1 MREKQ
6 GTGMERG
13 RDSKYIPEERV
24 LEKYNAYKL
33 GWLHD
38 SIHFIV
44 LIAVLFV
51 MFRFVIGLSVV
62 GGDSMEPHLKNGDLV
77 VYFRMEPVYLPGD
90 VISIRVP
97 SGDYYVKRIAAIGGD
112 EVDLRDGRVYVNGE
126 ELPGT
131 WSRGETLE
139 ESGAVI
145 YPYKVREG
153 NVFVLGDNRMVSLDS
168 RRFGEVNLR
177 QIRGKLLLRIGRGKI
192 SFVDQVSEEQP

>member
-1 MREKQ
+1 MP
-6 GTGMERG
+6 
-13 RDSKYIPEERV
+13 DDRV

-44 LIAVLFV
+44 LIIVLFV
-51 MFRFVIGLSVV
+51 LFRFVIGFSVV
-62 GGDSMEPHLKNGDLV
+62 GGDSMNPNLQNGDLV
-77 VYFRMEPVYLPGD
+77 LYFRMEKEFLPGD

-97 SGDYYVKRIAAIGGD
+97 SGDYYVKRVAAVGGD
-112 EVDLRDGRVYVNGE
+112 EVDLRGGRVYVNGE
-126 ELPGT
+126 ELDDE
-131 WSRGETLE
+131 WAQGETLE

-153 NVFVLGDNRMVSLDS
+153 NVFVLGDNRMVSMDS

-177 QIRGKLLLRIGRGKI
+177 QIRGKLLLRISRGGIQHVEDKTGPE
-192 SFVDQVSEEQP
+192 QAEEAAGAAQTTE

>member
-1 MREKQ
+1 MQEMDM
-6 GTGMERG
+6 GRG
-13 RDSKYIPEERV
+13 WSSGLRPEGRV

-51 MFRFVIGLSVV
+51 IFRFVIGLSVV

-77 VYFRMEPVYLPGD
+77 VYFRMEREYVPGD

-97 SGDYYVKRIAAIGGD
+97 SGDYYVKRVAAVGGD

-126 ELPGT
+126 ELIDK
-131 WSRGETLE
+131 WAQGETLE

-145 YPYKVREG
+145 YPYKVRRG
-153 NVFVLGDNRMVSLDS
+153 NVFVLGDNRMVSMDS

-177 QIRGKLLLRIGRGKI
+177 QIKGRLLLRIGGGRI
-192 SFVDQVSEEQP
+192 RLVE